1 MATTTRKFTTAEQK
15 PLFNWDT
22 YNAVMKDANSGL
34 KLFLAE
40 QMLLDVQEI
49 MVRFKSPLRNDMTSI
64 VDELAQL
71 RADNKKYLASR
82 ERSANETIDNPVES
96 ASHST
101 SADSGRVS
109 GIQNLPEA
117 PL

>member
-49 MVRFKSPLRNDMTSI
+49 MVRFKSPLRNDIASI

-82 ERSANETIDNPVES
+82 ERSANDEIDNAHS
-96 ASHST
+96 APQHST
-101 SADSGRVS
+101 SADAGRVS